1 MNPLRIG
8 VIGAGGITALLHL
21 PEIADCRDMKVVL
34 VSGRKES
41 RLRRL
46 CDQFDIPNWTQDY
59 EEVIADDNVD
69 AVVIATP
76 HPLHEIGRAH
86 V

>member
-21 PEIADCRDMKVVL
+21 PEIAENPDMKVVL

-41 RLRRL
+41 QPGIER
-46 CDQFDIPNWTQDY
+46 CT
-59 EEVIADDNVD
+59 
-69 AVVIATP
+69 
-76 HPLHEIGRAH
+76 
-86 V
+86 